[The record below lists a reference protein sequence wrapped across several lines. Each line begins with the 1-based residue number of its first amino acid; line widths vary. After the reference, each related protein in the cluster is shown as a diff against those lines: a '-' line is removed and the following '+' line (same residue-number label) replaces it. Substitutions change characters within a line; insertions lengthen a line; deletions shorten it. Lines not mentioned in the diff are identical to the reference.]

1 MASPRVV
8 QTFRVSRELLRR
20 AARLDG
26 VRPGEWVRL
35 VVERAARDRVA
46 QAEQEKARARILRR
60 IDSAG
65 FDDEPPAEAARYDR
79 MRHGG
84 R

>member
-1 MASPRVV
+1 MATPRTV
-8 QTFRVSRELLRR
+8 QTFRVSRELLRK

-46 QAEQEKARARILRR
+46 QAEQAKARARILRR

-65 FDDEPPAEAARYDR
+65 FDDESPSEAARYDR

>member
-1 MASPRVV
+1 MAKARDV

-20 AARLDG
+20 AAKLDG

-35 VVERAARDRVA
+35 VVERAARERVA
-46 QAEQEKARARILRR
+46 LADQEKARARVLRR
-60 IDSAG
+60 IEASQ
-65 FDDEPPAEAARYDR
+65 FDDESPAEAARYDR
-79 MRHGG
+79 LRHGG